1 MKIINTSDI
10 NQARK
15 EIQQFKKSK
24 LPIIIQAQG
33 DEFNRKILEN
43 KDIDILISPEL
54 HQRKDKLKQ
63 RDSGLNEVLCKLAT
77 KNNIKIAIDLKQ
89 IQKLPKQD
97 KAIALSRIMQNIK
110 LCKRTKT
117 KIVILPKEKF
127 KKQDI
132 SSLFLTLKASTQQ
145 AKEAFDFN

>member
-24 LPIIIQAQG
+24 LSIIIQAQG
-33 DEFNRKILEN
+33 DDFNRKILEN

-63 RDSGLNEVLCKLAT
+63 RDSGLNEVLCKLAK
-77 KNNIKIAIDLKQ
+77 KNDVKIAIDLKQ
-89 IQKLPKQD
+89 IQKLSKQD
-97 KAIALSRIMQNIK
+97 KAIALARIMQNIK

-117 KIVILPKEKF
+117 HLVILSKGKF

>member
-1 MKIINTSDI
+1 MKVINTSNL

-15 EIQQFKKSK
+15 EIQEFKKSK
-24 LPIIIQAQG
+24 HPIIIQAQD

-43 KDIDILISPEL
+43 KDTDILISPEI
-54 HQRKDKLKQ
+54 HQRKDRLKQ

-97 KAIALSRIMQNIK
+97 KAIALARIMQNIK

-117 KIVILPKEKF
+117 KIIIFPKEKF